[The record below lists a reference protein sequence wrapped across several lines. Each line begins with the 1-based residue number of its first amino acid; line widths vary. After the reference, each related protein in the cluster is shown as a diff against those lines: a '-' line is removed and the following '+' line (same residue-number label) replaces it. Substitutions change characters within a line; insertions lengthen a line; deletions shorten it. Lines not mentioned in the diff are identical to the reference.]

1 MPSILQLI
9 ACLQF
14 FTTTNDTTRRIETEK
29 AITNYFTMYAD
40 DDPVLASVLADARSG
55 SLSDDDLQSLLEDFL
70 P

>member
-14 FTTTNDTTRRIETEK
+14 FTTTSDTTRRIETEK
-29 AITNYFTMYAD
+29 AITDYFTMYGE
-40 DDPVLASVLADARSG
+40 DDPILASVLADARSC
-55 SLSDDDLQSLLEDFL
+55 SLNEDDLQALMDDFL